1 MSTPPVLRQKPA
13 PKIDSRDVA
22 RPAPAPIAAAAPPV
36 KRPPLVQ
43 RLPDMSDAQLLSL
56 QATAIRIAQEPTHPK
71 HNSATTA
78 LPLID
83 AEIGRRTQSLKGR
96 PQDEGKPQ

>member
-1 MSTPPVLRQKPA
+1 MSTPPVLRRKPA
-13 PKIDSRDVA
+13 PKIDSRNAA
-22 RPAPAPIAAAAPPV
+22 RPAHVEAAVPAV

-43 RLPDMSDAQLLSL
+43 RLPEMSDGQLLSL
-56 QATAIRIAQEPTHPK
+56 QATAIRIAQEPGHPK

-83 AEIGRRTQSLKGR
+83 AEIGRRTQSLSNR
-96 PQDEGKPQ
+96 PQVEGNSQ